1 MSRSETPAPEN
12 PADGR
17 RFTLL
22 TEATMTPRQRESYQK
37 IVSGPRKGARG
48 PFNALLRSPEVADRV
63 QKVGEYIRFQS
74 TIPAPLN
81 EMAILITGRFWSAQ
95 YEFWAHSRLA
105 RTAGL
110 GDAIIDA
117 IAEGRRPSAMSGDER
132 IVYDFCTELFRDKA
146 VSDATFKAVVDRFG
160 EPGVID
166 LIAASGYY
174 SIVSM
179 VLNVDRHPLPAGERP
194 PLKPL

>member
-1 MSRSETPAPEN
+1 MTPEN
-12 PADGR
+12 PTDGR
-17 RFTLL
+17 RFPLL
-22 TEATMTPRQRESYQK
+22 TEATMTPRQRESYQA
-37 IVSGPRKGARG
+37 IVSGPRKGASG

-63 QKVGEYIRFQS
+63 QKVGEYVRFGS
-74 TIPAPLN
+74 TIPAALN
-81 EMAILITGRFWSAQ
+81 ELAILITGRFWGAQ
-95 YEFWAHSRLA
+95 FEFWAHRRLA

-110 GDAIIDA
+110 ADAIIDA
-117 IAEGRRPSAMSGDER
+117 VAEGHRPSSMSGDER

-160 EPGVID
+160 DQGVID

-179 VLNVDRHPLPAGERP
+179 VLNVDRYPLPAGERP
-194 PLKPL
+194 PLEPR

>member
-1 MSRSETPAPEN
+1 
-12 PADGR
+12 
-17 RFTLL
+17 
-22 TEATMTPRQRESYQK
+22 MTARQRDVYRG
-37 IVSGPRKGARG
+37 IVSGPRKGAAG

-63 QKVGEYIRFQS
+63 QRVGEYVRFQTS
-74 TIPAPLN
+74 IPPPLN

-95 YEFWAHSRLA
+95 FEFWAHRRLA
-105 RTAGL
+105 QQAGL
-110 GDAIIDA
+110 PDRIIDA
-117 IAEGRRPSAMSGDER
+117 IAEGRRPSPMSDDER

-146 VSDATFKAVVDRFG
+146 VSNGAFKAVADRFG
-160 EPGVID
+160 DQGVID

-179 VLNVDRHPLPAGERP
+179 VLNVDRYPLPEGEQP